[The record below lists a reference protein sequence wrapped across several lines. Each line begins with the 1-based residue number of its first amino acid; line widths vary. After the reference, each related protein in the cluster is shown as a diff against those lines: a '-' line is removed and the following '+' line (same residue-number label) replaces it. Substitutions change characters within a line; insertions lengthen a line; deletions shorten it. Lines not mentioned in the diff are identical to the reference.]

1 MVAARGSLF
10 DVPHEM
16 KVFLQR
22 WIINTLAVLIA
33 AWVLNGIS
41 YNWTTIPLGQFKV
54 AIPTGLIVAALLLGI
69 LNTILRPILLLLSLP
84 LLIFTLGLFTFVIN
98 ALILLVVSWLLK
110 PHFVIDGFGTA
121 FLAALII
128 SIVAL
133 VLNSLTGTGKSR
145 VSIRRK
151 NSSRPPDDGA
161 GPVIDV

>member
-1 MVAARGSLF
+1 MKLF
-10 DVPHEM
+10 
-16 KVFLQR
+16 FQR

-33 AWVLNGIS
+33 AWLLKGVS

-54 AIPTGLIVAALLLGI
+54 EIPSGLIVAALLLGI
-69 LNTILRPILLLLSLP
+69 LNAILRPILLLLSLP

-98 ALILLVVSWLLK
+98 AIILLLVSWLLR

-128 SIVAL
+128 SIVSL
-133 VLNSLTGTGKSR
+133 VLNLVTGTGKSR
-145 VSIRRK
+145 VSVQRK
-151 NSSRPPDDGA
+151 TSSKPPDDGE